1 MKRLAAWLSGAAGGI
16 AVYRWLVRDRAAVP
30 EVGPDPRAEE
40 LRAKLEASKP
50 LVEEQVQVETESRE
64 TPVDQAPDPEERR
77 RRVHERGRS
86 TIDRMR
92 RRAASDDG

>member
-16 AVYRWLVRDRAAVP
+16 AVYRWLTRGREEIPAL
-30 EVGPDPRAEE
+30 GPDPRAEE

-50 LVEEQVQVETESRE
+50 LVEEQVQVEAESGE
-64 TPVDQAPDPEERR
+64 TPVDLAPDPEERR

-86 TIDRMR
+86 AIDRMR
-92 RRAASDDG
+92 RRAASDDL